1 MPSRYREICDSEY
14 DFETGDFSMETGHF
28 TQLVWKSSVTLGI
41 GKAVI
46 KKDNMKCTFIVARYR
61 PPGNYMGQF
70 QTEVLPGSFSKSM
83 CGKLDDMLKDISNAP
98 GAGLPPKGRPV
109 SNPSVSQNSIK
120 TPGTKG
126 NIESRTIF
134 LDTL

>member
-1 MPSRYREICDSEY
+1 
-14 DFETGDFSMETGHF
+14 METGHF

-70 QTEVLPGSFSKSM
+70 QTEVLPGSFSKS
-83 CGKLDDMLKDISNAP
+83 
-98 GAGLPPKGRPV
+98 
-109 SNPSVSQNSIK
+109 QNSFGGIIPWTFSSANGK
-120 TPGTKG
+120 K
-126 NIESRTIF
+126 
-134 LDTL
+134 

>member
-1 MPSRYREICDSEY
+1 
-14 DFETGDFSMETGHF
+14 METGHF
-28 TQLVWKSSVTLGI
+28 TQVVWKSSVTFGI
-41 GKAVI
+41 GKAVV
-46 KKDNMKCTFIVARYR
+46 KKGNMKCTFIVARYR

-70 QTEVLPGSFSKSM
+70 QTEVLRGSFTESM

-109 SNPSVSQNSIK
+109 SNPSVSQSTLK

-126 NIESRTIF
+126 NFSSDANRSFDKLHAFLCVQVRYFYIIIYRTS
-134 LDTL
+134 